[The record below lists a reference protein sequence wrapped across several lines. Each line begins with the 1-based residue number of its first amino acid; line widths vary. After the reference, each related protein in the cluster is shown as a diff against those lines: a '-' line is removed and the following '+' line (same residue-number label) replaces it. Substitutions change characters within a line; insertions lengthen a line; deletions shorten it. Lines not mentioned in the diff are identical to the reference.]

1 MERDRALTL
10 HFIDGTKIAFD
21 FPEQTSRT
29 QTRQLIIEDFL
40 KSNYV
45 LVEADGRFLIFPV
58 ANIKYIQ
65 LTPPPDFSVGEVS
78 LPLHAIRGA
87 TIAS

>member
-10 HFIDGTKIAFD
+10 HFIDGTKMAFD
-21 FPEQTSRT
+21 FPEQSPRA

-65 LTPPPDFSVGEVS
+65 LTPPPDLAVSEVK

-87 TIAS
+87 TIVD

>member
-21 FPEQTSRT
+21 FPEQAPRAE
-29 QTRQLIIEDFL
+29 TRQLIIEDLL
-40 KSNYV
+40 KSNHL
-45 LVEADGRFLIFPV
+45 LVEADGSFLMFPV

-65 LTPPPDFSVGEVS
+65 LTMPPGIAVNEVR

-87 TIAS
+87 TIAG